1 MSKKGLFA
9 ARAKCVPQFIPRNRT
24 VRQHATHCQV
34 PPDVWV
40 GCCLSRRAAP
50 DPLRPLELA
59 RRERRLPRY
68 NGHSCLRASRQ
79 VLGRSG
85 RRSINKS
92 TADTGFSTG
101 NRRAVQ
107 ANHRFD
113 RQITAVN
120 EPSLPGGKFERTSR
134 VRPGMDGHV
143 VQHQLSIWQLRRRF
157 LWLRPLSSG
166 CGEDRREAFHATGR
180 PSFSLDGRC

>member
-1 MSKKGLFA
+1 MS
-9 ARAKCVPQFIPRNRT
+9 PI
-24 VRQHATHCQV
+24 
-34 PPDVWV
+34 
-40 GCCLSRRAAP
+40 

-59 RRERRLPRY
+59 RHERRLPRRY

-120 EPSLPGGKFERTSR
+120 NPSLRVGKFERTSR
-134 VRPGMDGHV
+134 VRPEMDGRV
-143 VQHQLSIWQLRRRF
+143 VQTPARF
-157 LWLRPLSSG
+157 GSSG
-166 CGEDRREAFHATGR
+166 GASFGSVPYRTAVEKIASIAFSRSCHRQTVDLTGR
-180 PSFSLDGRC
+180 GMFDFPARKNELKDGATRRVCARPKSSPVRLDD